1 VEILASLPAKRKIAA
16 VTSRTPSAKYI
27 DPLDH
32 IWITAAHELG
42 LTVARSPH
50 GYAHTDGKGN
60 LFLAP
65 QEDLDHDDCLAQMIL
80 HELCHA
86 LVQGEDS
93 FAKPDWG
100 LSNDDRDDV
109 YPDDVTREWACLR
122 VQASL
127 LRPYGLRQL
136 LAPTTDFRV
145 FYDALPPRPL
155 DGAQGRE
162 AKLSQDGLSLAH
174 HPPYRRVLTDALAAT
189 AELHRAV
196 AKASQRSQR
205 GPASSTT
212 PLPLLWHSSPAP
224 KLHKSG
230 LPMSD
235 GVHEAP
241 ASATCAGCAF
251 LLAPEKRTATY
262 RCQRTATEES
272 TGKVVQPGSA
282 ACALYEPPLDC
293 QTCAACCRH
302 AFSLV
307 PVRPSDEINW
317 KHPQLVAKSGKD
329 LTVIRDPE
337 RRCCAA
343 LGDRDDHS
351 FGCRIYHD
359 RPRTCRDF
367 TSGTRNCLEARRR
380 VGLDA

>member
-1 VEILASLPAKRKIAA
+1 MNRIAH
-16 VTSRTPSAKYI
+16 AKYI

-32 IWITAAHELG
+32 LWITAAKELG
-42 LTVARSPH
+42 LQVERSPH

-60 LFLAP
+60 LYIAP
-65 QEDLDHDDCLAQMIL
+65 TEELDPDDCLAQMIL

-93 FAKPDWG
+93 FSKPDWG
-100 LSNDDRDDV
+100 LSNDEQADV
-109 YPDDVTREWACLR
+109 YESDVTREQACLR

-127 LRPYGLRQL
+127 LRPYGLRRL

-145 FYDALPPRPL
+145 FYDALPQKPL
-155 DGAQGRE
+155 DGASPRE

-174 HPPYRRVLTDALAAT
+174 HPPYRRVLTEALTAT
-189 AELHRAV
+189 AELHRALG
-196 AKASQRSQR
+196 KASRPSATS
-205 GPASSTT
+205 PEATE
-212 PLPLLWHSSPAP
+212 PLPSLWQSAPSP

-235 GVHEAP
+235 GVFE
-241 ASATCAGCAF
+241 SKKGTTCGGCAF
-251 LLAPEKRTATY
+251 LKTPDKRGAAFRCERTAIE
-262 RCQRTATEES
+262 AS
-272 TGKVVQPGSA
+272 PGKVVNPTLA
-282 ACALYEPPLDC
+282 ACALFEPPLDC
-293 QTCAACCRH
+293 QSCAACCRH

-307 PVRPSDEINW
+307 PVRLSDEVNW
-317 KHPQLVAKSGKD
+317 RHPQLVGKSGKD
-329 LTVIRDPE
+329 LTILRDPE

-343 LGDRDDHS
+343 LGETAEHS
-351 FGCRIYHD
+351 FGCLIYSD

-367 TSGTRNCLEARRR
+367 SAGTFNCLEARRR